1 MFLKAAQGDVISL
14 GIASCQQEF
23 TEGEVLR
30 RHAIAAY
37 DALWNRCDR
46 LFNSPALF
54 RNMFLCRGK
63 VNTVGFIV
71 TVFCAGLPH

>member
-54 RNMFLCRGK
+54 
-63 VNTVGFIV
+63 
-71 TVFCAGLPH
+71 